1 MGTVVTCP
9 LTISSLTLG
18 TAPFRERI
26 RAAAA
31 AGFQSV
37 GLSVEAY
44 GEARRSGLDDDAM
57 RALLDEHGL
66 TLGEVEF
73 LSDWAPRADGR
84 AGDGEGDGDGDGDGA
99 IPSAKELTAFH
110 IARTFGADHINVG
123 LFDATPLDVMADRF
137 TALCERAG
145 ELRIALEYMPFGAVP
160 DLPTAW
166 ELVRRTGRPNAGLV
180 LDVWHW
186 VRGATAPED
195 LSPVPAARIFTVQL
209 CDVGPD
215 PLPDMRQESLHLR
228 LVPGSRT
235 DAARRLLGLLEAH
248 GVRTRVSAEVMSDAL
263 LAQGAEAT
271 AQAVYAATRA
281 VLAGHPA
288 VCAD

>member
-1 MGTVVTCP
+1 MGTVDTCP

-18 TAPFRERI
+18 TAPFRERVQ
-26 RAAAA
+26 AAAA
-31 AGFQSV
+31 AGFQAV

-57 RALLDEHGL
+57 RAVLDEHRL
-66 TLGEVEF
+66 ALGEVEF
-73 LSDWAPRADGR
+73 LSDWVPRAGGGEDG
-84 AGDGEGDGDGDGDGA
+84 GDGDGA
-99 IPSAKELTAFH
+99 IPSAKERTAFH

-123 LFDATPLDVMADRF
+123 LFDAAPLDVIADRF

-195 LSPVPAARIFTVQL
+195 LAPVPAARIFTVQL

-235 DAARRLLGLLEAH
+235 GAAGRLLGLLEAH

-263 LAQGAEAT
+263 LAQGTGAT
-271 AQAVYAATRA
+271 ARAVYAATRE
-281 VLAGHPA
+281 VLAGHAA
-288 VCAD
+288 VCAG

>member
-1 MGTVVTCP
+1 MGTVVTRP

-18 TAPFRERI
+18 TAPFRERV

-31 AGFQSV
+31 AGFQAV

-44 GEARRSGLDDDAM
+44 GEARRSGLDDEAM
-57 RALLDEHGL
+57 RAILADHGL
-66 TLGEVEF
+66 ALGEVEF
-73 LSDWAPRADGR
+73 LSDWVPRTGGSGGGA
-84 AGDGEGDGDGDGDGA
+84 EA
-99 IPSAKELTAFH
+99 IPTAKERTAFH
-110 IARTFGADHINVG
+110 MARAFGADHINAG
-123 LFDATPLDVMADRF
+123 LFDPAPLDVMAERF

-186 VRGATAPED
+186 VRGATSPEE
-195 LSPVPAARIFTVQL
+195 LSAVPAERIFTVQL

-235 DAARRLLGLLEAH
+235 DSAERLLGLLEAH

-263 LAQGAEAT
+263 LARGTEAT
-271 AQAVYAATRA
+271 ARAVYAATRS

>member
-1 MGTVVTCP
+1 MGTAVTCP

-18 TAPFRERI
+18 TVPFRERI

-31 AGFQSV
+31 AGFHTV

-57 RALLDEHGL
+57 RAVLDEHGIA
-66 TLGEVEF
+66 LGEVEF
-73 LSDWAPRADGR
+73 LSDWAPRA
-84 AGDGEGDGDGDGDGA
+84 GEGDGPA
-99 IPSAKELTAFH
+99 PSAKERTAFH
-110 IARTFGADHINVG
+110 IARAFGADHINAG
-123 LFDATPLDVMADRF
+123 LFEATPLDVIAERF
-137 TALCERAG
+137 SALCERAG

-195 LSPVPAARIFTVQL
+195 LAPVPAARIFTVQL

-215 PLPDMRQESLHLR
+215 PLADMRQESLHLR
-228 LVPGSRT
+228 LAPGART
-235 DAARRLLGLLEAH
+235 DAAERLLGLLEEH

-263 LAQGAEAT
+263 LARGPEAT
-271 AQAVYAATRA
+271 ARAVYEATRR
-281 VLAGHPA
+281 VLSAHPA
-288 VCAD
+288 VCAH